1 MVKNICIIIILFL
14 LIGCSKQNNILVQN
28 NDLIIYQN
36 YSARTEYP
44 LSLIKNFLYK
54 NKGFDATE
62 QNHNIKVNKQDS
74 TVISEIICNFTSNYF
89 EYEKDNIE
97 KDCSEKKSIQLC
109 GVLNLKDSITSFVIL
124 IETPTDEITTNYKV
138 SFSELYL
145 LNYNNDQLRSV
156 VLLSKYSTNL
166 KKMSSINTY
175 LINEEYFSQINY
187 KHSNMAASLEKYIP
201 QFLINEFYN
210 GNNNP
215 SKALNFALFTLDE
228 NGYIRKIN
236 I

>member
-1 MVKNICIIIILFL
+1 
-14 LIGCSKQNNILVQN
+14 
-28 NDLIIYQN
+28 
-36 YSARTEYP
+36 
-44 LSLIKNFLYK
+44 
-54 NKGFDATE
+54 
-62 QNHNIKVNKQDS
+62 
-74 TVISEIICNFTSNYF
+74 
-89 EYEKDNIE
+89 
-97 KDCSEKKSIQLC
+97 
-109 GVLNLKDSITSFVIL
+109 
-124 IETPTDEITTNYKV
+124 
-138 SFSELYL
+138 
-145 LNYNNDQLRSV
+145 
-156 VLLSKYSTNL
+156 
-166 KKMSSINTY
+166 MSSINTY